1 MEQEIYAFT
10 KEKDPKISQTDT
22 TQHPKPQLN
31 NMKKQKQF
39 QKKQQHRTTEKIKAQ
54 KKVESATT

>member
-31 NMKKQKQF
+31 NMKNKNNK
-39 QKKQQHRTTEKIKAQ
+39 KKQQTKQNNREN
-54 KKVESATT
+54 